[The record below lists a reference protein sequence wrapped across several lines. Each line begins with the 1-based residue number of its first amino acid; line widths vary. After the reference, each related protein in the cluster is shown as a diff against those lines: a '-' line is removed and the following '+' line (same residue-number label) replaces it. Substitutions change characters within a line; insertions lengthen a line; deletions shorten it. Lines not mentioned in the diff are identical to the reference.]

1 MSMIVYAYA
10 YRKNPRGCDIR
21 QFTDPLTPDEYPGEP
36 ASVKAQHWADENISG
51 KPAVRKIMRFGL
63 HKPQDIGEISMK
75 TKILKVKITFLEPV
89 LGTWPSNQ
97 NVARDFIASKSP
109 DAATIED
116 EVAALGAD
124 AVADKGMTVFPR
136 NENGEPVLYDYQI
149 KGFFKDSCGMLARVG
164 GKTETGKKRAVNE
177 SGKLS
182 AYKKVIDGL
191 IFPQPR
197 MIPIKVN
204 GKIGDCQRPLRAQTA
219 QGERVS
225 LANSEEI
232 PAGSTCEFE
241 ILLMDESLENAVLEW
256 LDYGVLRGIG
266 QWRNSGKGRFTF
278 DIID

>member
-1 MSMIVYAYA
+1 
-10 YRKNPRGCDIR
+10 
-21 QFTDPLTPDEYPGEP
+21 
-36 ASVKAQHWADENISG
+36 
-51 KPAVRKIMRFGL
+51 
-63 HKPQDIGEISMK
+63 MK

-204 GKIGDCQRPLRAQTA
+204 GEIGDCQRPLRAQTA

-232 PAGSTCEFE
+232 PAGSTCNFE